1 MEKKRKIIY
10 INGRFL
16 TQKITGVQRYAIE
29 VVKQLDKIESNYDFV
44 ILAPKEGIIQN
55 LELKNIKIINIGKFT
70 SHLWEQIS
78 LPFYIFIHDR
88 KSKLLNMCNLA
99 PMLYPGYTVIH
110 DIAFKTHPEHLDK
123 KFSLW
128 YRLVTRINIKRYKH
142 IFTVSNFSKNEIVKN
157 YNVNSNKITVT
168 YNSAEHLKEIQPDE
182 RIIKRLKL
190 EDKEFCFSLGS
201 KSPHKNYQFII
212 ECAKKN
218 PEMLFVVS
226 GNENNR
232 IFKDKNNEKDVKNLI
247 YTGYLN
253 DGELVTLYKNC
264 KAFIFPSLYEG
275 FGIPPLEAIECGCK
289 NLILSDIKVLKEIY
303 GNNAVYI
310 DTKNYIKLPEKLIEA
325 DIDELLKKYSWKK
338 TATLI
343 INVLNEYIEL
353 K

>member
-1 MEKKRKIIY
+1 
-10 INGRFL
+10 
-16 TQKITGVQRYAIE
+16 
-29 VVKQLDKIESNYDFV
+29 
-44 ILAPKEGIIQN
+44 
-55 LELKNIKIINIGKFT
+55 
-70 SHLWEQIS
+70 
-78 LPFYIFIHDR
+78 
-88 KSKLLNMCNLA
+88 
-99 PMLYPGYTVIH
+99 
-110 DIAFKTHPEHLDK
+110 
-123 KFSLW
+123 
-128 YRLVTRINIKRYKH
+128 
-142 IFTVSNFSKNEIVKN
+142 
-157 YNVNSNKITVT
+157 
-168 YNSAEHLKEIQPDE
+168 
-182 RIIKRLKL
+182 
-190 EDKEFCFSLGS
+190 
-201 KSPHKNYQFII
+201 
-212 ECAKKN
+212 
-218 PEMLFVVS
+218 MLFVVS

-289 NLILSDIKVLKEIY
+289 NLILSDIEVLKEIY

-325 DIDELLKKYSWKK
+325 DIDELLEKSSWKK